1 MAMHSHNT
9 AVEVS
14 IGVID
19 KTRMRSHG
27 KNAFL
32 QILFRGNADS
42 NLHTFEDL
50 IKR

>member
-27 KNAFL
+27 KKLIRANL
-32 QILFRGNADS
+32 YRGNADS

>member
-1 MAMHSHNT
+1 MAMHTHNT

-19 KTRMRSHG
+19 KTRMRSLIPA
-27 KNAFL
+27 NL
-32 QILFRGNADS
+32 YRGNADS

-50 IKR
+50 IER